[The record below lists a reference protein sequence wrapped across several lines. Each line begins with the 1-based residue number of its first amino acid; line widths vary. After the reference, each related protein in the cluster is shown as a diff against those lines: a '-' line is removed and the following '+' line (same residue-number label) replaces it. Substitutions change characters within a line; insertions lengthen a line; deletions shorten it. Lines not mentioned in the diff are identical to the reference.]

1 MLWLRLAIWEARDAL
16 RELVPRR
23 WIRRSLVG
31 GLALFEL
38 AFCSLALLVP
48 LREQRPLDLGV
59 LSGLFGMNLMLS
71 SALAAVS
78 LSRLVAAPQQL
89 ELTRLSPLGAA
100 RGLWLALAPT
110 LIAGSVPLTA
120 LLLPFALMVARR
132 APLTALGM
140 AVTALAILAWGLL
153 VAVAVTSEAVV
164 RCGHARAAALL
175 RSWGALLPVALIL
188 AFKPL
193 VRVQA
198 PAAATFG
205 LLLASPV
212 LLPLLWPRV
221 AARFFRALGVH
232 QQSAGTAREPRWGSP
247 GWARELWR
255 TLAVRT
261 LLAPVTLLLIA
272 AWRPAAW
279 PALLSLSLIFIVMVP
294 LGQLLAPE
302 WRAPDRLRL
311 APYARRYR
319 LRLVSATGGGALSI
333 ALVVALLLG
342 WSRWRWFAAEGLAAA
357 LAVPICLL
365 PQRTLRGIGQ
375 LLISLVAVGAIAFW
389 N

>member
-1 MLWLRLAIWEARDAL
+1 MIWLRLAIWETRNAL

-31 GLALFEL
+31 GFALCEL
-38 AFCSLALLVP
+38 AFCALALLVP
-48 LREQRPLDLGV
+48 LREQRPLDLGM

-78 LSRLVAAPQQL
+78 LSRLAAAPQQL
-89 ELTRLSPLGAA
+89 ELIRLSPLGAA

-132 APLTALGM
+132 APSTALGM
-140 AVTALAILAWGLL
+140 AVTAFAILAWGLL
-153 VAVAVTSEAVV
+153 IAVAVAGEAVV
-164 RCGHARAAALL
+164 RWGRARAAGLL
-175 RSWGALLPVALIL
+175 RSWGALLPIALIL

-198 PAAATFG
+198 PAAATLGF
-205 LLLASPV
+205 LLASPV
-212 LLPLLWPRV
+212 LLPLIWPRV
-221 AARFFRALGVH
+221 AGRFFRALGAH
-232 QQSAGTAREPRWGSP
+232 AQNAWTAREPRWGSP
-247 GWARELWR
+247 GWSRELWR
-255 TLAVRT
+255 TLAVRA
-261 LLAPVTLLLIA
+261 LLAPITLLLIA
-272 AWRPAAW
+272 AWRPEAW

-311 APYARRYR
+311 APYAARYR
-319 LRLVSATGGGALSI
+319 LRLASASGGGALAI
-333 ALVVALLLG
+333 ALLVALLLG

-375 LLISLVAVGAIAFW
+375 LLISLLAVSGIVFW